1 MEHGLLEMIFP
12 DKPNSHKQK
21 YRLTRV
27 C

>member
-21 YRLTRV
+21 YR
-27 C
+27 

>member
-21 YRLTRV
+21 YRL
-27 C
+27 

>member
-21 YRLTRV
+21 YRLT
-27 C
+27 

>member
-27 C
+27 